1 MILRPPRATR
11 TATPFPYTPLFRS
24 SSFCPYKVR
33 RFNWAGYADD
43 AAESRKAQR
52 NPNVTVRAR
61 GVMEKCTYCIQRS
74 EEHTSE
80 LQSLMRISYAVFCLK
95 KKSLHHFDGHD
106 TLILEISQI
115 TLDKEKNA
123 H

>member
-1 MILRPPRATR
+1 MGCPVNAAVHSPEGLNLQVYNRCVGTR
-11 TATPFPYTPLFRS
+11 TC

-61 GVMEKCTYCIQRS
+61 GVMEKCTYCIQRIRS

-95 KKSLHHFDGHD
+95 KKNKSTG
-106 TLILEISQI
+106 
-115 TLDKEKNA
+115 DKIKQ

>member
-61 GVMEKCTYCIQRS
+61 GVMEKCTYCIQRIS
-74 EEHTSE
+74 AA
-80 LQSLMRISYAVFCLK
+80 RIDAK
-95 KKSLHHFDGHD
+95 IAG
-106 TLILEISQI
+106 QI
-115 TLDKEKNA
+115 GRASCRERVCQYV
-123 H
+123 